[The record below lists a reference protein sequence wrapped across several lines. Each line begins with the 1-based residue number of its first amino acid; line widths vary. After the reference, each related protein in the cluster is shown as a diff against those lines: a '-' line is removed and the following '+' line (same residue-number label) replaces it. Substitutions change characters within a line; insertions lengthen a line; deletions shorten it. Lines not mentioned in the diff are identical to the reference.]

1 MLFLIF
7 IYKYCI
13 IFFGDAIMQK
23 QITEMKPL
31 YEEEGQAQ
39 VGGLV
44 GMVVL
49 VGVAILVL
57 IFVGA
62 LGGQTYN
69 LGEPDIDAINNSDIK
84 ASVEGGIVSS
94 FKALETVG
102 QYMPIVVVALII
114 GIVLSV
120 VLGFTA
126 FSSGRMGGGGAL

>member
-1 MLFLIF
+1 M
-7 IYKYCI
+7 
-13 IFFGDAIMQK
+13 K
-23 QITEMKPL
+23 QTIEMETPL

-69 LGEPDIDAINNSDIK
+69 LVEADLNAINDSDIQ
-84 ASVEGGIVSS
+84 ASVKGGIVSS
-94 FKALETVG
+94 FKALETTG
-102 QYMPIVVVALII
+102 DYMPIVVVALII

>member
-1 MLFLIF
+1 MHFCIF
-7 IYKYCI
+7 IYEYNI
-13 IFFGDAIMQK
+13 ILFGDAIMQK
-23 QITEMKPL
+23 QETIMKPL

-69 LGEPDIDAINNSDIK
+69 LVEPDINAINNSDVK
-84 ASVEGGIVSS
+84 ASVENGIVSS
-94 FKALETVG
+94 FKALETTG

-126 FSSGRMGGGGAL
+126 FSGRSGGGAL